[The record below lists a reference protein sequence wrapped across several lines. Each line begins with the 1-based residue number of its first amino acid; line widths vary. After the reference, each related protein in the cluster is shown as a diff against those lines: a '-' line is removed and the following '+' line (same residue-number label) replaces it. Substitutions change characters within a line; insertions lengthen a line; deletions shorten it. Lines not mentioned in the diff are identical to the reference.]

1 MMFND
6 DQFEKLGLFYL
17 GRGTKTP
24 DEPLLYDARNLLTH
38 AICVGMT
45 GSGKTGLCIDLLEEA
60 AIDGIPCIAIDPKGD
75 IGNLALT
82 FPDLLPSDFEPWVD
96 AEEARRKGLSVPELA
111 SAQAKKWKDGLA
123 SWGQTPDRIAK
134 LKNASEVTIYTPGA
148 SAGRMISLLSSFAA
162 PPIDIRSQADVMSDR
177 IESTVSGLLGLLGI
191 DADPLQSSEHV
202 FLSNLLAQYWSA
214 GTDVDFVS
222 LIRGIQ
228 KPPFDTIGIMDVD
241 DVFPAKA
248 RQGLA
253 MRLNTLLAS
262 PSFAAWM
269 QGDALDIDQLL
280 YTPDGKA
287 KISVFSISHLSDS
300 ERMFFVTLLLDRML
314 GWMRG
319 QPGTTSLRA
328 ILYMD
333 EVFGYLPPVA
343 EPPSKKPLL
352 TMLKQARAHGLGLVL
367 ATQNPADLDYKALS
381 NAGTWFLG
389 RLQTERDVARV
400 VDGLTASGDFDRAA
414 LSDKLSQ
421 LQSRQFLLHSVH
433 QPAPFEFETR
443 WALSY
448 LKGPLTR
455 DDIQRLGAGK
465 KPVDSVISAA
475 PEAKKIPEAVAPV
488 LSDDLPVYYLPIR
501 LAQPADSHI
510 LYRPMC
516 FADAQVHFENSKF
529 DVSAKMPAHRIA
541 SFGEPPVLVNW
552 SAASVVD
559 FDVSVLIKEGET
571 GAKYLDFPREAR
583 DPKVYKTLQKD
594 LEEFLYRSQSVD
606 LFECRTLKLSST
618 PGESAAAFQERV
630 AMAARTLRDEAVDK
644 IRAKYQTK
652 LEREED
658 QVARAQQKVD
668 KERGEANQA
677 QMDTAISFGSSIFDA
692 FMGKSV
698 RSGVRSTA
706 SRASKTAKARSD
718 ISRAQEAYEREVED
732 VERVRQEMEADLN
745 EQARKFGPGAFPVE
759 TKSLSPK
766 KTDINIR
773 FCGLVW
779 VPYFEASDGRKMKA
793 F

>member
-1 MMFND
+1 MMFNEE
-6 DQFEKLGLFYL
+6 QFEKLGLFYL

-45 GSGKTGLCIDLLEEA
+45 GSGKTGLCVDLLEEA

-82 FPDLLPSDFEPWVD
+82 FPNLLPSDFEPWVD
-96 AEEARRKGLSVPELA
+96 AEEARRKGLSVPDLA

-123 SWGQTPDRIAK
+123 SWGQSPERIAK
-134 LKNASEVTIYTPGA
+134 LKNSCEVTIYTPGA

-162 PPIDIRSQADVMSDR
+162 PPENIRVQPDVMADR

-191 DADPLQSSEHV
+191 DADPLQSPEHV
-202 FLSNLLAQYWSA
+202 FLSNLLGHYWTA

-248 RQGLA
+248 RQGLS

-269 QGDALDIDQLL
+269 QGDALDIDKLL
-280 YTPDGKA
+280 YTPEGKA
-287 KISVFSISHLSDS
+287 KISVFSIAHLSDS

-414 LSDKLSQ
+414 LSEKLSQ
-421 LQSRQFLLHSVH
+421 LQTRQFLLHSVH

-443 WALSY
+443 WALSF

-455 DDIQRLGAGK
+455 DDIQRLSATQ
-465 KPVDSVISAA
+465 KPVVSSLSPPTA
-475 PEAKKIPEAVAPV
+475 AKKVAEPVAPI
-488 LSDDLPVYYLPIR
+488 LSNDLPVFYLPVR

-516 FADAQVHFENSKF
+516 YCDAVIHFENAKF
-529 DVSAKMPAHRIA
+529 GVSTHLPAHRIA
-541 SFGEPPVLVNW
+541 SFVDPPVLVDW
-552 SAASVVD
+552 ASASAVEFDASA
-559 FDVSVLIKEGET
+559 LTQEGEQ
-571 GAKYLDFPREAR
+571 GAKYLDFPREGR
-583 DPKVYKTLQKD
+583 EPKVYKGLQKD
-594 LEEFLYRSQSVD
+594 LEDHLYRNQTFDVY
-606 LFECRTLKLSST
+606 ECPTLKLSSA
-618 PGESAAAFQERV
+618 PVESAAAFQERV
-630 AMAARTLRDEAVDK
+630 AMEVRTRRDAAVDK
-644 IRAKYQTK
+644 IRSKFQSK

-658 QVARAQQKVD
+658 QVARAQEKVD
-668 KERGEANQA
+668 NERGEARQA
-677 QMDTAISFGSSIFDA
+677 QLDTAISFGSSIFDA
-692 FMGKSV
+692 FMGRSV

-706 SRASKTAKARSD
+706 SRATKSARAQSD
-718 ISRAQEAYEREVED
+718 ISRAEDAYARELED
-732 VERVRQEMEADLN
+732 VERVRQEMEAELR
-745 EQARKFGPGAFPVE
+745 EQSEKFGPGAFPVE
-759 TKSLSPK
+759 VKSLSPR
-766 KTDINIR
+766 KTDVDVR

-779 VPYFEASDGRKMKA
+779 VPYFEAADGRKMKA